1 MALDPRALE
10 TFDTPEWWMRT
21 MARLLLDP
29 VRLRRLATL
38 RAYRSGC
45 PPMPYLA
52 PSERRGFYEFH
63 RVARAN
69 FARRIVNSRVQ
80 RQGLRAI
87 RTAAANDDNGDAV
100 AWRYFTGNGLD
111 VAAPDVHSDMHTYG
125 ETYVRVGLDAD
136 GKPLAL
142 RKDPWSTITLPDP
155 LNPNRTLAAFE
166 LIWDELAGRD
176 YAYLWLPGSEHV
188 AYADRPGRPRRF
200 QLPGVTVSTRPWDVH
215 GWMPR
220 MSFDAQ
226 SFTMRPP
233 ADDVS
238 VETRDSGPYSQ
249 TFTEQIVPVV
259 RFATRGGTGVFEEH
273 LDTLDRINHSIMQ
286 RLVIIA
292 VQAYKQRA
300 LEQEAGPN
308 GSVDR
313 IPQVDPNT
321 GERIDWDE
329 IFQPGPDALWKL
341 PPGVKIWE
349 SGAVDPR
356 GVLSAA
362 SDDIKQLSSE
372 TGTPFPLMSDDTNQ
386 SAEGAQNR
394 REDLVFSVEDAN
406 ALARRGWAQV
416 VALMFM
422 FAPDADRYAGVGA
435 DRVDRADPG
444 QIVIDWMPAE
454 RYSLSEKAAAD
465 GTNKTLSKDMAA
477 AKIWQLTPD
486 EVAIN
491 RAQLAADAF
500 LNPQPAPAAAP
511 PAAPARPEPAVT
523 GGATG

>member
-1 MALDPRALE
+1 MALDATALK
-10 TFDTPEWWMRT
+10 TQGTPEWWMQT

-29 VRLRRLATL
+29 IRLRRLATL
-38 RAYRSGC
+38 QAYRAGC

-80 RQGLRAI
+80 RQGIRAI
-87 RTAAANDDNGDAV
+87 RTAAADDDNGDAV

-111 VAAPDVHSDMHTYG
+111 VAAPDVHSDMHTFG
-125 ETYVRVGLDAD
+125 ETYVRVGLDATSR
-136 GKPLAL
+136 PLAL
-142 RKDPWSTITLPDP
+142 RRDPWSTITLQDP
-155 LNPNRTLAAFE
+155 LNPNVTIAAFE
-166 LIWDELAGRD
+166 LIWDELDGRD
-176 YAYLWLPGSEHV
+176 YAYLWLPGKQYV
-188 AYADRPGRPRRF
+188 AYADRPNRPRTFR
-200 QLPGVTVSTRPWDVH
+200 LPGVSVSNRPWDVQRLLY
-215 GWMPR
+215 R
-220 MSFDAQ
+220 MTFDAQ
-226 SFTMRPP
+226 AFTMRPDV
-233 ADDVS
+233 ADIAPDAQ
-238 VETRDSGPYSQ
+238 DGGPYSQ
-249 TFTEQIVPVV
+249 TFLEDVVPVV
-259 RFATRGGTGVFEEH
+259 KFSTRGGMGVFEEH

-300 LEQEAGPN
+300 LEQELPADARAQG
-308 GSVDR
+308 DR
-313 IPQVDPNT
+313 LPAVDPKT
-321 GERIDWDE
+321 GQPINWDE

-349 SGAVDPR
+349 SGVVDPR

-406 ALARRGWAQV
+406 VLARHGWVRV

-422 FAPDADRYAGVGA
+422 FAPDEDRYAGEGA
-435 DRVDRADPG
+435 QRVDRADAG
-444 QIVIDWMPAE
+444 QIIIDWMPAE

-465 GTNKTLSKDMAA
+465 AANKTLSRPMSA

-491 RAQLAADAF
+491 EAHAAAEALLAPVATGSGGT
-500 LNPQPAPAAAP
+500 APAS
-511 PAAPARPEPAVT
+511 
-523 GGATG
+523 